1 MAQPIRYNT
10 GTTKT
15 TGCCIRKGNYDI
27 GIVQNRVYGPTTTT
41 GFWSGYDVP
50 SGGFV
55 SFQNKAA
62 QGPSIYSIS
71 GVTELVK
78 YGENLNLGGVYD
90 TPEAVIQ
97 KCAELNTI
105 ALVNIEYPE
114 IPSIDN
120 NILTLDAGY
129 TASYPWGGNIW
140 YNVAGGSVLQGQLEG
155 DVIWSSGS
163 SINNFSDSFLSIPNS
178 PPQSGCNLEPFGA
191 LDEFTIS
198 IWVEFSDLGN
208 PYTGRVMVFG
218 QLYSNDSSFTPLA
231 DCNFLIRGVENA
243 NECIGLIR
251 LSDTDFTVSFGT
263 LNVNTK
269 YNLVFSFNSNR
280 ELVSYVGEPG
290 VGFSQI
296 NVTSGPSEPL
306 VSNGSNTWIGGSIN
320 GIGGGNS
327 SEENFN
333 GRVFTTYMW
342 DKAIGQTELENM
354 FNTIVT
360 QRGF

>member
-1 MAQPIRYNT
+1 MAQPIKYNT

-15 TGCCIRKGNYDI
+15 AGCCIRKGNFEI
-27 GIVQNRVYGPTTTT
+27 GVVTNREYGPTSTT
-41 GFWSGYDVP
+41 GFWSGYNVP

-55 SFQNKAA
+55 SFQNKTA

-97 KCAELNTI
+97 RCAELNTI
-105 ALVNIEYPE
+105 VMTNIEYPE

-140 YNVAGGSVLQGQLEG
+140 YNVAGGSVLQGQLTG
-155 DVIWSSGS
+155 NATWSSGS
-163 SINNFSDSFLSIPNS
+163 SINNFSDSVLGISNT
-178 PPQSGCNLEPFGA
+178 PPQSGCNLEPFGT

-198 IWVEFSDLGN
+198 IWFSFVTLDINVGSK
-208 PYTGRVMVFG
+208 RMVIG
-218 QLYSNDSSFTPLA
+218 QLYSNNSSYTPQ
-231 DCNFLIRGVENA
+231 DNCNFLIRGVDGSYSYE
-243 NECIGLIR
+243 GLIR
-251 LSDTDFTVSFGT
+251 LDNTDYTVSFGT
-263 LNVNTK
+263 LDVNTK

-296 NVTSGPSEPL
+296 NVTSGPPEPL
-306 VSNGSNTWIGGSIN
+306 VSNGLNTWIGGSIN
-320 GIGGGNS
+320 GLGDTS
-327 SEENFN
+327 QEENFA
-333 GRVFTTYMW
+333 GQIYSAYMW
-342 DKAIGQTELENM
+342 DRAIEQTELENM

-360 QRGF
+360 QKGF

>member
-1 MAQPIRYNT
+1 MAQPIKYNT

-15 TGCCIRKGNYDI
+15 AGCCIRKGNFEI
-27 GIVQNRVYGPTTTT
+27 GVVTNREYGPTSTT
-41 GFWSGYDVP
+41 GFWSGYNVP

-78 YGENLNLGGVYD
+78 YGENLDLGGVYD

-97 KCAELNTI
+97 RCAELNTI
-105 ALVNIEYPE
+105 VMTNIEYPE

-140 YNVAGGSVLQGQLEG
+140 YNVAGGSVLQGQLTG
-155 DVIWSSGS
+155 NATWSSGS
-163 SINNFSDSFLSIPNS
+163 SINNFSDSVLGISNT
-178 PPQSGCNLEPFGA
+178 PPQSGCNLEPFGT

-198 IWVEFSDLGN
+198 LWVEFTILGN
-208 PYTGRVMVFG
+208 PETGRVMVFG
-218 QLYSNDSSFTPLA
+218 QLYSNDSSYTPLA
-231 DCNFLIRGVENA
+231 DCNFLIRGVDGA
-243 NECIGLIR
+243 SECVGLIR
-251 LSDTDFTVSFGT
+251 LSDIDYTVSFGT
-263 LNVNTK
+263 LNSDTK

-296 NVTSGPSEPL
+296 NVTSGPPEPL
-306 VSNGSNTWIGGSIN
+306 VSNGLNTWIGGSIN
-320 GIGGGNS
+320 GLGDTS
-327 SEENFN
+327 QEENFA
-333 GRVFTTYMW
+333 GQIYSAYMW
-342 DKAIGQTELENM
+342 DRAIEQTELENM

-360 QRGF
+360 QKGF